1 MNADL
6 SSRDP
11 ARDRAG
17 RASSVLLAW
26 YFVIVWGSGFLATKA
41 GLQYAAPF
49 TFLTLRFALGIA
61 VLLPMMWWLKPRWPQ
76 STAAWGHV
84 VIAGL
89 MMHAIHLS
97 GTHYAQYTAMSAG
110 VVAIIMAAQ
119 PLLTAAIAARWLGE
133 KPSPLQWLGVAIG
146 LAGVGM
152 IVWHKL
158 DINAVSAQSVLSV
171 AIGLAALTAGTLYQ
185 RKFCA
190 DVDLRAGAMIQFVTC
205 FLVLLPLSFAVEGA
219 RVQWSWTLL
228 LSIVFLVVFAS
239 IFAVN
244 ALHTLMRRGEATRVS
259 SMLYLPPVVAVAL
272 EWALFDVRPTLM
284 TAVGIVITSIGV
296 ALAARK

>member
-1 MNADL
+1 MNAAT
-6 SSRDP
+6 SREP
-11 ARDRAG
+11 AQTRI
-17 RASSVLLAW
+17 ASVFLAW

-49 TFLTLRFALGIA
+49 TFLMLRFALGI
-61 VLLPMMWWLKPRWPQ
+61 VLLLPLMCWLKPAWPR
-76 STAAWGHV
+76 SAATWAHV
-84 VIAGL
+84 VVAGL
-89 MMHAIHLS
+89 LMHAIHLS

-133 KPSPLQWLGVAIG
+133 RPSALQWLGVAIG
-146 LAGVGM
+146 LAGVAM

-158 DINAVSAQSVLSV
+158 DINAVSARSLMAV
-171 AIGLAALTAGTLYQ
+171 AIGLVALTAGTLYQ

-190 DVDLRAGAMIQFVTC
+190 DVDLRAATMIQFVTC
-205 FLVLLPLSFAVEGA
+205 FLLLLPVSVVFEGA
-219 RVQWSWTLL
+219 TVKWSWTLV
-228 LSIVFLVVFAS
+228 LSIGFLAVFAS
-239 IFAVN
+239 VFAVN

-272 EWALFDVRPTLM
+272 EWALFDVRPTGM
-284 TAVGIVITSIGV
+284 TLIGIVITSIGV

>member
-1 MNADL
+1 MNAAVTARQPAQERL
-6 SSRDP
+6 SS
-11 ARDRAG
+11 
-17 RASSVLLAW
+17 LFLAW

-41 GLQYAAPF
+41 GLQYVAPF
-49 TFLTLRFALGIA
+49 TFLTLRFALGVA
-61 VLLPMMWWLKPRWPQ
+61 LLLPLIWWLKPQWPRR
-76 STAAWGHV
+76 AATWGHV
-84 VIAGL
+84 VMAGFL
-89 MMHAIHLS
+89 MHAIHLS

-119 PLLTAAIAARWLGE
+119 PLLTAAIASRWLGE
-133 KPSPLQWLGVAIG
+133 TPSPLQWLGVAIG
-146 LAGVGM
+146 LAGVAM

-158 DINAVSAQSVLSV
+158 DINAVSVQSLTAV

-190 DVDLRAGAMIQFVTC
+190 DIDLRAGTMIQFATC
-205 FLVLLPLSFAVEGA
+205 FLVLLPFSVAVEGA
-219 RVQWSWTLL
+219 RVTWSWTLV

-239 IFAVN
+239 VFAVN

-272 EWALFDVRPTLM
+272 EWALFDVRPTAM
-284 TAVGIVITSIGV
+284 TGIGIVITSIGV

>member
-1 MNADL
+1 MSAAAT
-6 SSRDP
+6 SREP
-11 ARDRAG
+11 AQNRV
-17 RASSVLLAW
+17 ASVFLAW

-49 TFLTLRFALGIA
+49 TFLMLRFALGV
-61 VLLPMMWWLKPRWPQ
+61 VLLLPLMWWLKPQWPRR
-76 STAAWGHV
+76 AATWAHV
-84 VIAGL
+84 VMAGL
-89 MMHAIHLS
+89 LMHAIHLS

-133 KPSPLQWLGVAIG
+133 RPSGLQWLGVAIG

-158 DINAVSAQSVLSV
+158 DINAVSAQSLIAV

-190 DVDLRAGAMIQFVTC
+190 DVDLRAATMIQFVTC
-205 FLVLLPLSFAVEGA
+205 FLLLLPVSVAVEGA
-219 RVQWSWTLL
+219 VVKWSWTLV

-239 IFAVN
+239 VFAVN

-272 EWALFDVRPTLM
+272 EWALFDVRPTAM
-284 TAVGIVITSIGV
+284 TLIGIVVTSIGV